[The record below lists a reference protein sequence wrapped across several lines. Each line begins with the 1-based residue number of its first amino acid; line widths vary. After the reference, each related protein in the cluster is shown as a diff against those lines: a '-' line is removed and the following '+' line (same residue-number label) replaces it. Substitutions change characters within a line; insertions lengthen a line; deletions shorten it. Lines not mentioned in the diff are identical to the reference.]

1 MNRLRNKES
10 IMSSKLMRIDL
21 ERNNIEI
28 LIRILHANS
37 RGQRHRMMSRASDR

>member
-21 ERNNIEI
+21 DRNNIEI
-28 LIRILHANS
+28 LIRILHANNK
-37 RGQRHRMMSRASDR
+37 